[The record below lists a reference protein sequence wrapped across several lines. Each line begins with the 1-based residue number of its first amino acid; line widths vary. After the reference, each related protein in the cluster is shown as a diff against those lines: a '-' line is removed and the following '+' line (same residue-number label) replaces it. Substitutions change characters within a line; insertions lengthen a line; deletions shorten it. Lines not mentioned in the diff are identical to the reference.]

1 MTGPVTLTF
10 PAHAR
15 NVALARS
22 LAAAMSARA
31 DLPIDQ
37 LEDVRLA
44 VDEAVS
50 QLILTARPDA
60 LVTCV
65 FTVTATGL
73 SVDVSTSTA
82 SEQPPPTDTFSWTV
96 LRALVDSVTAEVSG
110 GVVTLALAV
119 ERQASVDV

>member
-1 MTGPVTLTF
+1 MTDPVTLTF

-50 QLILTARPDA
+50 QLILSARPDA
-60 LVTCV
+60 AVTCT
-65 FTVTATGL
+65 FTVTTVGL
-73 SVDVSTSTA
+73 DVVVSAPTTSV
-82 SEQPPPTDTFSWTV
+82 EPPPTDTFSWTV
-96 LRALVDSVTAEVSG
+96 LRALVDSVTADVAEG
-110 GVVTLALAV
+110 TVTLALAV
-119 ERQASVDV
+119 ERHAAVDV

>member
-73 SVDVSTSTA
+73 ERGRVHTQRPASSRRLPTPSAGPCCAPSST
-82 SEQPPPTDTFSWTV
+82 
-96 LRALVDSVTAEVSG
+96 R
-110 GVVTLALAV
+110 
-119 ERQASVDV
+119 